1 MLRAIK
7 SSSNKEIIINVVLI
21 EIDILE
27 ASAKLEEVGDD
38 QEVVGD
44 EQEVSRTEH
53 LKWNTAHHY

>member
-44 EQEVSRTEH
+44 EQEVSLTEH
-53 LKWNTAHHY
+53 LK